1 MPNSA
6 NFEQQTHL
14 MHQRLITPVFILISF
29 LFFPLLAQQPDVER
43 AQIQQWASWVDSLR
57 EATNRSHYKR
67 SRYWHSK
74 LDSSLKSSVPDS
86 LKISYFNES
95 GDYFFNIRR
104 VKEAKTY
111 YKKGDQLAKKLKDT
125 AQMIEAGGG
134 YANALSV
141 SGNYLQS
148 LKKYRGVLKLLHAQK
163 NLTSYNGV
171 LLNMAFSHKALS
183 QYDSALAKMKRATLY
198 FDSTENNRN
207 LGVVLNNMGELYREN
222 LQNPR
227 RAIQHYRKSLRNYR
241 KADYKHGI
249 AQVYHNLSVTYLDS
263 GALDSALDYCQA
275 SLELRQEMGAGGS
288 MASNYY
294 ALGEI
299 YREKGRYPQ
308 AEKNYQRALE
318 LASQNQ
324 MAEGIYYSYNG
335 LSELYRDWGKPEAQ
349 EKTLEKSLKAAQ
361 KLERLN
367 LLQESYDRLYR
378 FQLNR
383 HDSTEALGY
392 LQDYLKVYDS
402 LQRATSSEE
411 LQRMRAEY
419 ESMITQAENKALR
432 DKQNLQK
439 EVIQNQRLLLIV
451 ALIAGVLLLL
461 LLLFLVRLSGQRKR
475 ALAKYEESQSELAD
489 QLRVIR
495 QQKEELDETNRL
507 KDQILSV
514 LAHDLRSPLSS
525 ISSLLGTLSAQ
536 EITREELQKMT
547 GYLKNEIDVSL
558 RTLQDILQWA
568 RLQMSEQPQEPQ
580 KIHLES
586 KLKEVLEVYQANI
599 RAKEILTNVHV
610 HALPYLLLNPVQ
622 LQSMVG
628 NLLSNAIK
636 FSPPKGRLWIYSGQ
650 REGQPFLAIRD
661 QGQGMNETVI
671 QKLEANGRIGT
682 QEGTRGEKGTG
693 IGLRIVQDFIQ
704 SVGGKLRFE
713 NHPEGGT
720 IAQLF
725 FPPEV
730 IPDSSRTQNP
740 SNPAN

>member
-1 MPNSA
+1 
-6 NFEQQTHL
+6 
-14 MHQRLITPVFILISF
+14 MHQRLIPLLFILMSS
-29 LFFPLLAQQPDVER
+29 LFSPLLAQQSDVER
-43 AQIQQWASWVDSLR
+43 AQVQQWASWVDSLQ
-57 EATNRSHYKR
+57 EATDRSHYKR

-74 LDSSLKSSVPDS
+74 LDSAVGPSFPDS
-86 LKISYFNES
+86 IKMNYFNES
-95 GDYFFNIRR
+95 GAYFFNIRLI
-104 VKEAKTY
+104 KDAKAY
-111 YKKGDQLAKKLKDT
+111 YKKGEQLAQKLKDT
-125 AQMIEAGGG
+125 AEMVEAGGG

-141 SGNYLQS
+141 SGDYLES
-148 LKKYRGVLKLLHAQK
+148 LKKYRGVLDLLRAQED
-163 NLTSYNGV
+163 LTSYNGV

-183 QYDSALAKMKRATLY
+183 QYDSALAKMKQATFY
-198 FDSTENNRN
+198 FDSTGNNQY

-222 LQNPR
+222 LENPR
-227 RAIQHYRKSLRNYR
+227 QAIQHYRKSLHNYR

-249 AQVYHNLSVTYLDS
+249 AQVYHNLSITYLDS
-263 GALDSALDYCQA
+263 GALDSALHYCQA
-275 SLELRQEMGAGGS
+275 SLGLLQEMGASGS
-288 MASNYY
+288 MAPNYY
-294 ALGEI
+294 ALGKI
-299 YREKGRYPQ
+299 YREKGLYPQ
-308 AEKNYQRALE
+308 AEENFQRALD
-318 LASQNQ
+318 LATKNQ

-349 EKTLEKSLKAAQ
+349 EKSLEKALKAAQ
-361 KLERLN
+361 KLEKLD
-367 LLQESYDRLYR
+367 LLRETYDRLYR
-378 FQLNR
+378 FQLR
-383 HDSTEALGY
+383 RQDSTEALEY
-392 LQDYLKVYDS
+392 LQEYLKINDS
-402 LQRATSSEE
+402 LQKATSSEE
-411 LQRMRAEY
+411 LQRLRAEY
-419 ESMITQAENKALR
+419 ESVITQAENKALR
-432 DKQNLQK
+432 EKQNLQE

-461 LLLFLVRLSGQRKR
+461 LLLFLVRLAGQRKR
-475 ALAKYEESQSELAD
+475 ALEKYEESQNELAG

-495 QQKEELDETNRL
+495 KQKEELDETNRL

-514 LAHDLRSPLSS
+514 LAHDLRSPLTS
-525 ISSLLGTLSAQ
+525 ISGLLATLSAE

-568 RLQMSEQPQEPQ
+568 RLQMSDQPQEPQ

-586 KLKEVLEVYQANI
+586 KLKEILEVYEANI

-636 FSPPKGRLWIYSGQ
+636 FSPSKGRIWIYSGQ

-661 QGQGMNETVI
+661 QGKGMSESVI
-671 QKLEANGRIGT
+671 QKLEANGRIGS
-682 QEGTRGEKGTG
+682 QEGTLGEQGTG

-713 NHPEGGT
+713 NHPEGGA

-730 IPDSSRTQNP
+730 IPDSSRSQQH
-740 SNPAN
+740 SNHGE